1 MDLQEFSEKFKTLA
15 SKEKIKF
22 IYEQIHNLKG
32 REKISFLLSTIKDEK
47 TSSLVRTTALKLL
60 SQTSFE
66 ESTIYQEY
74 TKDPSQAVAKAAK
87 KALK

>member
-47 TSSLVRTTALKLL
+47 TSSLVRATALKLL
-60 SQTSFE
+60 SKTSFE